1 MFLREYG
8 KRPSGQHLETIKLS
22 PNYKFKSFQNLTRTE
37 MISKDT
43 SLLKVTKDFLTKPK
57 DIEPSGILP
66 FIKTDLKSLP
76 SEQPLIIWF
85 GHSSYLIK
93 VNGKIILID
102 PVFSGSA
109 SPFSFMIKAFKG
121 SNEYQPEDFPEI
133 DFLLITHDHY
143 DHLDYKSIKA
153 LKPKIKQ
160 VYCPLGVGSHL
171 TYWSI
176 DWNKITELDW
186 WQSVMINNDIELTAT
201 PSRHYTGRGL
211 KRSQML
217 WCSFVLKTEHHN
229 LYLGGDSG
237 YGPHFKAIGDK
248 FGPFDI
254 AILECGQYNTN
265 WKDIHMM
272 PEETVQANIDLKS
285 KVLFPVHWGKFALAM
300 HNWKEPITRL
310 TKKAYELDVK
320 ITTPLIGEIIQLG
333 KHHPESKWWEID

>member
-1 MFLREYG
+1 MLFKEYG
-8 KRPSGQHLETIKLS
+8 KRPEGKHLENIKQS
-22 PNYKFKSFQNLTRTE
+22 QNYRLKKFQNLTRTE
-37 MISKDT
+37 MLSKDT
-43 SLLKVTKDFLTKPK
+43 SFFKMTKEFFNKSK
-57 DIEPSGILP
+57 NAEPSTILP
-66 FIKTDLKSLP
+66 FIKTDLKNLS
-76 SEQPLIIWF
+76 SNNTQIIWF

-93 VNGKIILID
+93 INGKIILVD

-121 SNEYQPEDFPEI
+121 SNEYQVNDFPEI

-143 DHLDYKSIKA
+143 DHLDYKTIKE

-160 VYCPLGVGSHL
+160 VICPLGVGSHL
-171 TYWSI
+171 SYWGI
-176 DWNKITELDW
+176 DWIKISELDW
-186 WQSVMINNDIELTAT
+186 WQNKMISHDIELIAT

-237 YGPHFKAIGDK
+237 YGPHFSAIGER
-248 FGPFDI
+248 FGPFDM

-272 PEETVQANIDLKS
+272 PEETVQANIDLNS
-285 KVLFPVHWGKFALAM
+285 RVLFPVHWGKFALAM
-300 HNWKEPITRL
+300 HDWKEPITRL
-310 TKKAYELDVK
+310 IKKAHDTDVK
-320 ITTPLIGEIIQLG
+320 ITTPLIGEIITINRNY
-333 KHHPESKWWEID
+333 PISKWWEI